1 MLGSAPNPPSGS
13 SQQAS
18 WFKRLLDA
26 VRANK
31 ILPGRGYKVKYT
43 AQGVILEIDPPAG
56 GGGGKTDCPYG

>member
-1 MLGSAPNPPSGS
+1 MLGSTPNPPSGS

-18 WFKRLLDA
+18 WLKRLVDA

-43 AQGVILEIDPPAG
+43 SQGVILEIEPTAG
-56 GGGGKTDCPYG
+56 GGGGGEGPVWL